1 VLELNIK
8 LTLDADVNEVAL
20 AQGLAWLAKAGTL
33 GGATTSLAST
43 VDRVVVKAAPPPAL
57 VQARPA
63 NGEDMAYTGPMPTET
78 VEIGEAEEGYD
89 PSEDIAGND
98 EEATGPDITQQYAA
112 AEALVRAGGD
122 AARKTLADSGA
133 APATE
138 TPRRRRRTRAEV
150 AAALDASIDR
160 AEGQSVQQ
168 PAAQTAPQPQQ
179 QPIPQLNPAFA
190 LPPGMTMP
198 PFATTAPTVV
208 QPQPAPQLVTRQTP
222 AMPPAQ
228 AQPLPQA
235 NGGIMLYDDFRNQLS
250 AFHRQRPGFP
260 FTFMRRPAWLDGT
273 PKARHPNETGRWLQ
287 AESVPE
293 EFRAR
298 LIAEIASTIGQVQ

>member
-1 VLELNIK
+1 MLELNIK
-8 LTLDADVNEVAL
+8 LTLNADVNEVAL
-20 AQGLAWLAKAGTL
+20 AQGLAWLAKAGVL
-33 GGATTSLAST
+33 GMVPTTMSERQEVGDVAHVT
-43 VDRVVVKAAPPPAL
+43 TRTTMAPA
-57 VQARPA
+57 QARPA
-63 NGEDMAYTGPMPTET
+63 NGEDTAI
-78 VEIGEAEEGYD
+78 VEEDMEGADYID
-89 PSEDIAGND
+89 PDDLDAGGALND
-98 EEATGPDITQQYAA
+98 GPDITQQYAA
-112 AEALVRAGGD
+112 AEALVKAG
-122 AARKTLADSGA
+122 AA
-133 APATE
+133 APAAAE
-138 TPRRRRRTRAEV
+138 TPRRRRRTRAEM
-150 AAALDASIDR
+150 AAALDASINR

-179 QPIPQLNPAFA
+179 QSIPQLNPAFA

-208 QPQPAPQLVTRQTP
+208 QPQQPTPQPVTRQTP

-228 AQPLPQA
+228 PQAAPLPQA

-298 LIAEIASTIGQVQ
+298 LIQEIASTIGQVQ